1 VSKKVA
7 GWTLTAGR
15 FVRLTYMKRPFY
27 TRSRLLGVLLL
38 VALAGFFQTTGGR
51 ACGVYCHSEFRKY
64 FEGLGTGETR
74 VNPVERVLFSVL
86 LSTTRSDRP
95 EPQPAR
101 LQAVPAKHL

>member
-1 VSKKVA
+1 
-7 GWTLTAGR
+7 
-15 FVRLTYMKRPFY
+15 MKRPFY
-27 TRSRLLGVLLL
+27 TRTGLLGVFLL

-51 ACGVYCHSEFRKY
+51 AYCHSEFRKY

-86 LSTTRSDRP
+86 PSTTRPDRP

-101 LQAVPAKHL
+101 LQAVPAKQL